1 VARLAAA
8 GLPVPETFLVQPGT
22 NGKVPPSGAGGM
34 WVAKPTRGVH
44 GRGVAIYPKFP
55 ATLDSVATLD
65 DDGSYVV
72 DDGTRLVQRMVGGA
86 EEDVKVYVAGERL
99 FAGFKTFGPESYAAN
114 EIDAV
119 TIDAQT
125 EEMIHAVGEALGLR
139 LFGVDLRFEDGEPV
153 VIDAN
158 PFPGYRGFP
167 EAAPALR
174 VEIQRALRAFR

>member
-1 VARLAAA
+1 
-8 GLPVPETFLVQPGT
+8 
-22 NGKVPPSGAGGM
+22 
-34 WVAKPTRGVH
+34 
-44 GRGVAIYPKFP
+44 
-55 ATLDSVATLD
+55 
-65 DDGSYVV
+65 
-72 DDGTRLVQRMVGGA
+72 
-86 EEDVKVYVAGERL
+86 VKVYVAGERP
-99 FAGFKTFGPESYAAN
+99 FAGFKTFGPASYAAN
-114 EIDAV
+114 EIDDV

-158 PFPGYRGFP
+158 LFPGYRGFP